1 MIGDLSPTRRD
12 LLLTPLLAAFLGKDA
27 AAAVDPTMTIIRQAD
42 QIAWEIGLDR
52 PPRSVEYAYL
62 YSKPSEPGPYFTLVR
77 WYPGYMS
84 APHWYETDRYC
95 MVVSGTWWVASGEIF
110 EPEGCVPVP
119 AGGFVH
125 RVARTPH
132 YDGVVK
138 GGAEPAV
145 IAIFGIGPIILHRT
159 DPDKPSWR
167 AL

>member
-1 MIGDLSPTRRD
+1 MISDLAPTRRD
-12 LLLTPLLAAFLGKDA
+12 LLLTPLLAAFLGKEA
-27 AAAVDPTMTIIRQAD
+27 AAAVDPSMTIIRQPD

-62 YSKPSEPGPYFTLVR
+62 YGKPSEPGPYFTLVR

-84 APHWYETDRYC
+84 APHWYETDRYS
-95 MVVSGTWWVASGEIF
+95 MVVSGTWWVASGEKF

-138 GGAEPAV
+138 NAAEPAV
-145 IAIFGIGPIILHRT
+145 IAIFGMGPITLHRT